1 MKMDLGPSADL
12 SIDKETSTG
21 TVTAGGLLTYT
32 LSVRN
37 QGPAT
42 ATNVQVRGFLPAG
55 TRLVSISAENSDF
68 GYEMCLGD
76 ASCNLGT
83 VYGTTVAQV
92 RVVLALDAEYEG
104 TSLTN
109 LARVAGDQATADCS
123 IVARQPRFRIYLPL
137 VVVEAV
143 WP

>member
-1 MKMDLGPSADL
+1 MKVDLGPSADL

-37 QGPAT
+37 QDPAT

-83 VYGTTVAQV
+83 VYGTTVAVSYTHLRAHETPEHLVCRLLLEKKKQKKTKQNKMQ
-92 RVVLALDAEYEG
+92 LA
-104 TSLTN
+104 
-109 LARVAGDQATADCS
+109 
-123 IVARQPRFRIYLPL
+123 
-137 VVVEAV
+137 
-143 WP
+143 